1 VNAVLPSKQTSGK
14 RERSPAYIGGLC
26 AVTAAFLPLANPVL
40 FVLGSLPL
48 FLTAFVLA
56 IVSIVRGKVGG
67 GLCLLVGLIFAFMM
81 SLVCLV
87 DRDNL
92 LHHPTHNEV
101 QTTRNEQIDL
111 QTYSHVRKRDDM
123 FTLTKSVSI
132 QTPKGSVE
140 LQVGSKFLI
149 TSREGDQLRFRYL
162 DADYEIPICATDLK

>member
-1 VNAVLPSKQTSGK
+1 VA
-14 RERSPAYIGGLC
+14 
-26 AVTAAFLPLANPVL
+26 AAFLPLANPVL

-92 LHHPTHNEV
+92 LHHPTHNQI
-101 QTTRNEQIDL
+101 QTMRKIDDKSVKILSNEQID
-111 QTYSHVRKRDDM
+111 HHKRNDM
-123 FTLTKSVSI
+123 FTLTRSVSI
-132 QTPKGSVE
+132 QTPKGNVE
-140 LQVGSKFLI
+140 LQVGSKLLI
-149 TSREGDQLRFRYL
+149 TSREGDNVRFRYL
-162 DADYEIPICATDLK
+162 DADYEIPISATDLE